1 MKLDIIKSREFKI
14 FLTIWF
20 ISIFFISGYGGGYI
34 QESVLHLSM
43 AIVDNQNFVVTP
55 YMKEGCKLTG
65 CDYSLYKGNFYSGF
79 APGSSFLAVPVYFI
93 IKPLLYFVPAM
104 SGYTTQQINTL
115 ILNIFATIF
124 ISSLLSALLAILIYK
139 FSGEFIKNEKYRLI
153 TTFLFSFGTIYFY
166 YSTWYSPKLISG
178 FFAFLS
184 FYLLYQFRKSQN
196 NKLLFFSGLSASFS
210 AITDYP
216 SLIILAL
223 ISLYALISVKNK
235 KIFYYILGSLIP
247 IIILLSYHYAVFDAP
262 LSTPYSHRA
271 YLPDFDVPGGK
282 VGPSFDFNRLFEY
295 SFSSKFGIFFFM
307 PILLLSLIGIFIA
320 LKTKK
325 FIIKEILFSLLI
337 PVFSLLYYALFFNG
351 SSYCTF
357 GPRYLLPM
365 IPFLYW
371 PIIFTFRKIN
381 KLIIGIIAA
390 ISVFINLLPVLY
402 WGHFCYTGN
411 NILIE
416 HYLPL
421 LKTGLT
427 NYTLNLIS
435 LKLYPIPVFFN
446 NLIMIIALLI
456 LALIIYLIW
465 KRQ

>member
-1 MKLDIIKSREFKI
+1 MKSNIIKSKEFKI
-14 FLTIWF
+14 FLTIWL

-34 QESVLHLSM
+34 QESALHLSM
-43 AIVDNQNFVVTP
+43 AIVDNQNFIVTP

-65 CDYSLYKGNFYSGF
+65 CDYSLYKENYYSGF
-79 APGSSFLAVPVYFI
+79 APGASFLAVPVYFI
-93 IKPLLYFVPAM
+93 FKPILVYSPR
-104 SGYTTQQINTL
+104 INTIL
-115 ILNIFATIF
+115 LNILATIF
-124 ISSLLSALLAILIYK
+124 ISSLLSALVAVLIYK
-139 FSGEFIKNEKYRLI
+139 LSGEFTKNEKYRLI
-153 TTFLFSFGTIYFY
+153 TTFLFSFSTIYFY

-184 FYLLYQFRKSQN
+184 FYLLFQFRKSQN
-196 NKLLFFSGLSASFS
+196 NGLLFLSGFSAAYS

-216 SLIILAL
+216 SVIILAL

-235 KIFYYILGSLIP
+235 RIFIYALGALIP
-247 IIILLSYHYAVFDAP
+247 IIVLLSYHYVIFDNP
-262 LSTPYSHRA
+262 LSTTYSHRA

-295 SFSSKFGIFFFM
+295 SFSPKFGVFFFM
-307 PILLLSLIGIFIA
+307 PVLFLSLIGIFIA

-325 FIIKEILFSLLI
+325 SIRKEILFSLLI
-337 PVFSLLYYALFFNG
+337 PISSLLYYTLFFNG

-371 PIIFTFRKIN
+371 PIIFAFRKIN
-381 KLIIGIIAA
+381 KLLMGIVAA

-411 NILIE
+411 NIILE
-416 HYLPL
+416 HYIPL

-435 LKLYPIPVFFN
+435 NFIFPISLLYIN
-446 NLIMIIALLI
+446 IIMIIGLLI

-465 KRQ
+465 RKNT